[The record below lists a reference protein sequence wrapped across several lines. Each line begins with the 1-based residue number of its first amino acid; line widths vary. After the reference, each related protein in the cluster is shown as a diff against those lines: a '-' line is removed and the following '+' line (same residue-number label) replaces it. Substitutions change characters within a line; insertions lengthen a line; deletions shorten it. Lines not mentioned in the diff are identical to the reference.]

1 MEGRI
6 ALQGVFRLFID
17 DFDHVEPGT
26 RDNASLLNML
36 LSGLDFNC

>member
-1 MEGRI
+1 MKSWVPLEGMY
-6 ALQGVFRLFID
+6 RLFID
-17 DFDHVEPGT
+17 DFDHVEAGT